1 MYIFFGGE
9 SLIRLSVL
17 GFRVQD
23 YESSLKVKRGLLRGP
38 GDLVGSKWSYKYP
51 KWSYPN
57 ITIKINLHITDLLPE
72 PPSNPKPR
80 RLYRALI
87 DPL

>member
-57 ITIKINLHITDLLPE
+57 ITIKINLHITDLLSPLSLQVTLNPGAFIE
-72 PPSNPKPR
+72 P
-80 RLYRALI
+80 L
-87 DPL
+87 